1 MKTEK
6 EIINE
11 LGEWLCNDMEKS
23 LFKHISPGF
32 PLSTQYDSG
41 IETIKD
47 VSERITFY
55 RDHCLEED
63 EG

>member
-23 LFKHISPGF
+23 LFKHISPKR
-32 PLSTQYDSG
+32 PLSARYDKG
-41 IETIKD
+41 IENIKD
-47 VSERITFY
+47 VSKRITFY
-55 RDHCLEED
+55 RDHCLEQD